1 MRQYCRPHGVT
12 NLSSVSTISR
22 ETALIAHASPRQ
34 RKESV
39 DAAARSMDGING
51 LGPKVDVSLLPT
63 DRGRGWWSTLPAEV
77 TRGRRIACRHEHR
90 RSAEPGGTCRPPCR
104 PSAEGQR

>member
-22 ETALIAHASPRQ
+22 ETALIAQASASQ

-39 DAAARSMDGING
+39 GAAAQSMDG
-51 LGPKVDVSLLPT
+51 
-63 DRGRGWWSTLPAEV
+63 
-77 TRGRRIACRHEHR
+77 
-90 RSAEPGGTCRPPCR
+90 
-104 PSAEGQR
+104 